1 MPRKTK
7 LNYLSVQGKISS
19 ILIISNVLIF
29 VMILFLFG
37 GINQISGR
45 IDLVYRENLKLNELS
60 ATLLGVQDS
69 MGAYLSAK
77 TSDSLEEFFR
87 NEQAFSDLIREPE
100 NQVTGTVFG
109 YMEKSIYAMS
119 EVYLELVDQT
129 IEAKR
134 GRNVEKY
141 RIRYENATQV
151 YDYIQTYIGSLNQQ
165 RFEENSRNYSVV
177 LQRFRTFETA
187 GTWMMMFVLVG
198 NIFIIV
204 QLTKTIISPLKQLA
218 GFADQV
224 SAGNFEIEIPP
235 SDSTDEIGV
244 VTGAFQK
251 MVVSIRQYIEKL
263 RHSMAVEKELR
274 EKELLMET
282 HLKDAKLKY
291 LQAQINPHFLF
302 NTLNAAAQLSMLEEA
317 DRTYDYLQNVA
328 DFFRY
333 NVKSGDEDATLGQ
346 ELELV
351 DHYIYILNVRF
362 SGEIHYEKQVEDSFL
377 SLRMPGMILQPIVE
391 NCVRHG
397 IREMEGDGK
406 ILLTVGKKNGRTYI
420 SVKDNGAGMTQEDI
434 GKVLGGEW
442 RTRENAK
449 DSHGVGMDNVIA
461 RLRLYLGREDV
472 MEIHSEGKNRGTEFL
487 VYIQ

>member
-1 MPRKTK
+1 
-7 LNYLSVQGKISS
+7 
-19 ILIISNVLIF
+19 
-29 VMILFLFG
+29 
-37 GINQISGR
+37 
-45 IDLVYRENLKLNELS
+45 
-60 ATLLGVQDS
+60 
-69 MGAYLSAK
+69 
-77 TSDSLEEFFR
+77 
-87 NEQAFSDLIREPE
+87 
-100 NQVTGTVFG
+100 
-109 YMEKSIYAMS
+109 
-119 EVYLELVDQT
+119 
-129 IEAKR
+129 
-134 GRNVEKY
+134 
-141 RIRYENATQV
+141 

-235 SDSTDEIGV
+235 SESTDEIGI

-391 NCVRHG
+391 NCVCHG

>member
-1 MPRKTK
+1 MKNRLK
-7 LNYLSVQGKISS
+7 NLSVQEKISG
-19 ILIISNVLIF
+19 ILITANLLILI
-29 VMILFLFG
+29 VILLLFG
-37 GINQISGR
+37 GINHISGR
-45 IDLVYRENLKLNELS
+45 IDVVYRDNLRLNELS
-60 ATLLGVQDS
+60 SALLNVQDS
-69 MGAYLSAK
+69 MAAYLSAK
-77 TSDSLEEFFR
+77 TSDSLENFFR
-87 NEQAFSDLIREPE
+87 SEQDFSQLIQESE
-100 NQVTGTVFG
+100 KQVSGTTFG

-119 EVYLELVDQT
+119 ETYLDLVDQA

-141 RIRYENATQV
+141 RLRYESATQV
-151 YDYIQTYIGSLNQQ
+151 YDYVQTYIESLNQK
-165 RFEENSRNYSVV
+165 RFEENSRNYSEV
-177 LQRFRTFETA
+177 LERFRNFETV
-187 GTWMMMFVLVG
+187 GTWLMMFVLVG

-204 QLTKTIISPLKQLA
+204 KLTGTIISPLKQLA

-224 SAGNFEIEIPP
+224 SAGDFDVEIPLTE
-235 SDSTDEIGV
+235 SHDEIGV
-244 VTGAFQK
+244 VTRAFQK

-263 RHSMAVEKELR
+263 TQSLEVEKQLR

-317 DRTYDYLQNVA
+317 DQTYEYLQNVA

-333 NVKSGDEDATLGQ
+333 NVKSADEIVTLGQ

-362 SGEIHYEKQVEDSFL
+362 SGDIHYEKQAGEEFL
-377 SLRMPGMILQPIVE
+377 DMKMPGMILQPIVE

-397 IREMEGDGK
+397 IREMEGAGK
-406 ILLTVGKKNGRTYI
+406 IWVNVGKKEDRIYV
-420 SVKDNGAGMTQEDI
+420 SVRDNGAGMSQETI
-434 GKVLGGEW
+434 RKVLSGEW
-442 RTRENAK
+442 STRENVK
-449 DSHGVGMDNVIA
+449 DSHGVGMDNVLA
-461 RLRLYLGREDV
+461 RLRLFLGREDV
-472 MEIHSEGKNRGTEFL
+472 MEIYSDGKDQGTEFL